1 MKNLA
6 KLLSYVFLIIFNGV
20 SVWAIIFL
28 GINYSFEWMTILF
41 VLTVFTDFVVLNP
54 KGYPYRYMIPAVFI
68 LLVLSIYP
76 ILYTVQ
82 IAFTNYGLGH
92 LYTKE
97 QVVYFILNDP
107 TYYYTPKNAS
117 QFDYY
122 IFMKYKDSKPSN
134 DFMVIAKSN
143 KGKFVFLTPQ
153 PQKLFGTNIIKY
165 KSMAYKIDSDNFYI
179 NENKYSFIRDP
190 QTKEIIKIK
199 SQSGDYYYFFNWN
212 DPMTLANRKYFL
224 NNVFP
229 AIKSANI
236 SLPGGSMLAFTVG
249 QGYGKMVQVKRTYD
263 IEGKAVLEGPIQ
275 AVKPVLY
282 NTITGNILQ
291 EKDGY
296 FYDVNSSGKEFK
308 LDEGYASNI
317 GFGNFLRLIKDP
329 KISGPFLKVF
339 IWTFIWA
346 FLSVFFTFTIGL
358 FLALVLNNP
367 DLKGRF
373 IYRTLLIIPWAIPA
387 FVSILMWRVGMF
399 NDTYG
404 LLNRFILPFFGLH
417 PVKWLNDP
425 FYAKVAVLVANTWL
439 GFPYMMTVSL
449 GALQSVPSELYEAA
463 RVDGANKKSMF
474 SNITLPLIM
483 IAVGPLLVGSFSFN
497 FNNFTGIYL
506 LTGGGPALPNSVTP
520 AGATDILL
528 SYTYKLAFEGGRGN
542 NYGLASAVSIIIFII
557 IASISLVNFKL
568 SNTFGEEY

>member
-1 MKNLA
+1 MKNAA
-6 KLLSYVFLIIFNGV
+6 KLLSYLFLVFFNGV
-20 SVWAIIFL
+20 AVWAMIFL
-28 GINYSFEWMTILF
+28 GINHTFEWMTLLF
-41 VLTVFTDFVVLNP
+41 ILTVFTDFVILNP
-54 KGYPYRYMIPAVFI
+54 KGYPYRYMIPAAFI
-68 LLVLSIYP
+68 LLILSIYP
-76 ILYTVQ
+76 IIYTVQ

-107 TYYYTPKNAS
+107 TYYYTPKDAS

-122 IFMKYKDSKPSN
+122 IFMRYKDSKPSN
-134 DFMVIAKSN
+134 DFMVLVKSN
-143 KGKFVFLTPQ
+143 NQKYVFLTPQ
-153 PQKLFGTNIIKY
+153 PQKLFGTNLVKY
-165 KSMAYKIDSDNFYI
+165 RSMAYKITKDSFSI
-179 NENKYSFIRDP
+179 NGNNYTIVRDP
-190 QTKEIIKIK
+190 ETKEIIKIK
-199 SQSGDYYYFFNWN
+199 SVSDYYYFFNWN

-236 SLPGGSMLAFTVG
+236 SMPDGSLLAFTVN
-249 QGYGKMVQVKRTYD
+249 QGYSKMVQVRRTYD
-263 IEGKAVLEGPIQ
+263 IEGKAVLQGPIQ
-275 AVKPVLY
+275 EVRPVLY
-282 NTITGNILQ
+282 NTRTGNILQ
-291 EKDGY
+291 ERDGY
-296 FYDVNSSGKEFK
+296 FYDVDKNGKEFK

-317 GFGNFLRLIKDP
+317 GFRNFLRLIEDP

-339 IWTFIWA
+339 IWTFVWA
-346 FLSVFFTFTIGL
+346 FLSVLFTFSIGL
-358 FLALVLNNP
+358 FLAIMLNNP
-367 DLKGRF
+367 KLKGRF

-425 FYAKVAVLVANTWL
+425 FFAKVAVLVANTWL

-463 RVDGANKKSMF
+463 RVDGANKKGMF
-474 SNITLPLIM
+474 LNITLPLIM

-542 NYGLASAVSIIIFII
+542 DYGLASAVSIIIFII

>member
-1 MKNLA
+1 MKNFT

-28 GINYSFEWMTILF
+28 GINRSFEWMTILF

-54 KGYPYRYMIPAVFI
+54 KGYPYRYMIPAAFI
-68 LLVLSIYP
+68 LLILSIYP

-107 TYYYTPKNAS
+107 SYYYTPKNAS

-122 IFMKYKDSKPSN
+122 IFIKYKDSKPSKN
-134 DFMVIAKSN
+134 FMVLVRSD
-143 KGKFVFLTPQ
+143 KGKYVFLTPQ
-153 PQKLFGTNIIKY
+153 PQKLFGTNIVKY
-165 KSMAYKIDSDNFYI
+165 KSTAYKIDNDNFYI
-179 NENKYSFIRDP
+179 NDNEYSFVRDP

-199 SQSGDYYYFFNWN
+199 SQNGDYYYFFNWN

-229 AIKSANI
+229 VIKSANI
-236 SLPGGSMLAFTVG
+236 SLPNGSLIAFTVG
-249 QGYGKMVQVKRTYD
+249 EGYGKMVQVRRIYD
-263 IEGKAVLEGPIQ
+263 IESKAVLEGSVQ
-275 AVKPVLY
+275 VVKPVLY
-282 NTITGNILQ
+282 NTRTGNILQ

-296 FYDVNSSGKEFK
+296 FYDIDSNGREFK
-308 LDEGYASNI
+308 LDEGYASNV
-317 GFGNFLRLIKDP
+317 GLKNFLRLIKDP

-339 IWTFIWA
+339 VWTFVWA
-346 FLSVFFTFTIGL
+346 FLTVLFTFTIGL
-358 FLALVLNNP
+358 SLALILNNP
-367 DLKGRF
+367 ELKGRF

-387 FVSILMWRVGMF
+387 FVSVLMWRVGMF

-404 LLNRFILPFFGLH
+404 LLNRFILPFFGMH

-425 FYAKVAVLVANTWL
+425 FYAKIAVLVANTWL

-463 RVDGANKKSMF
+463 RVDGANKKAMF
-474 SNITLPLIM
+474 FNITLPLIM

-542 NYGLASAVSIIIFII
+542 DYGLASAVSIIIFII

>member
-1 MKNLA
+1 MKNAA
-6 KLLSYVFLIIFNGV
+6 KLLTYLFLIFFNGV

-28 GINYSFEWMTILF
+28 GINYSFEWMTLLF
-41 VLTVFTDFVVLNP
+41 VLTVFTDVVILNP
-54 KGYPYRYMIPAVFI
+54 KGYPYRYMIPAAFI
-68 LLVLSIYP
+68 LLILSIYP
-76 ILYTVQ
+76 IVYTVQ

-92 LYTKE
+92 LYTRE

-107 TYYYTPKNAS
+107 SYYYAPKNAS
-117 QFDYY
+117 QFEYY

-134 DFMVIAKSN
+134 DFMILAKSGD
-143 KGKFVFLTPQ
+143 KRYIFLTPK
-153 PQKLFGTNIIKY
+153 PEKLFGTNIIKY
-165 KSMAYKIDSDNFYI
+165 RSIAYKITQDDFSIGPNQ
-179 NENKYSFIRDP
+179 YSFVRDP

-199 SQSGDYYYFFNWN
+199 SSNGDYYYFFNWN

-224 NNVFP
+224 NDIFNE
-229 AIKSANI
+229 IKSANI
-236 SLPGGSMLAFTVG
+236 SLPDGSMLAFTVE
-249 QGYGKMVQVKRTYD
+249 QGYAKLVQVRRTYD
-263 IEGKAVLEGPIQ
+263 IEGKAVVQGPVQTI
-275 AVKPVLY
+275 KPVLY
-282 NTITGNILQ
+282 NTRTGRILQ

-296 FYDVNSSGKEFK
+296 FYDVNSNGVEFK
-308 LDEGYASNI
+308 LDEGYASNV
-317 GFGNFLRLIKDP
+317 GFRNFLRLIEDP
-329 KISGPFLKVF
+329 KISKPFLKVF
-339 IWTFIWA
+339 IWTFVWA
-346 FLSVFFTFTIGL
+346 FLSVLFTFTIGL
-358 FLALVLNNP
+358 FLAIVLNNP
-367 DLKGRF
+367 NLHGRF

-417 PVKWLNDP
+417 SVKWLTDP
-425 FYAKVAVLVANTWL
+425 FWAKVAVLIANTWL

-463 RVDGANKKSMF
+463 RVDGANKKDAF
-474 SNITLPLIM
+474 WNITLPLIM

-542 NYGLASAVSIIIFII
+542 DYGLASAVSIIIFII
-557 IASISLVNFKL
+557 IASISLINFKL